1 MSRKDELLNLLK
13 DELKGNFLAASS
25 LEENRLFID
34 IKKEA
39 LVETASQLMKEGAR
53 YQMGVG
59 YEAKKNGQG
68 LAMVHTFAFDADS
81 LLVAIRALTTEDEPE
96 FDSLTPFIPGAG
108 WSEREYIDLLGLH
121 FKNHP
126 HPKRLVLSDD
136 WPEGIYPLRQEV
148 PYDLIPPAAEEV
160 AFRLDEAPPGSSIIP
175 FGPFHACLHEP
186 AHFAVYVDGEEIKG
200 CEYRGFMV
208 HRGIEKLAATEL
220 TYNEIPFVAERIC
233 GICGSVHSV
242 NYAQAVE
249 AASGLKIP
257 RRAEFIRT
265 IMLEIERLHS
275 HLMWLGVAG
284 HLIGFDTVFMQ
295 AWRIREKIM
304 WLAESLTGNRKTYG
318 MVIIGGVR
326 RDIDLTKA
334 ELIKKTLAEVEK
346 DVQAL
351 EKAIIKDKSIH
362 RRTKGVGY
370 LSREKAKEWNLVG
383 PVARARGLDIDARRD
398 HPYAAYDEVKFEV
411 VVADSGDVWGTLVV
425 RIKEI
430 YEAIRIIHQCLE
442 KLASRLQG
450 SPLAIE
456 IEEPIPAG
464 QQGLSVVEAP
474 RGEAVHYVLTGDDNR
489 PERWRVRAPTYPNLQ
504 AVPDM
509 LLNNKLADFPIIVG
523 SIDPCISCTDRV
535 AVIDRRSASGRILSR
550 QELEKLSREMRSK
563 T

>member
-148 PYDLIPPAAEEV
+148 PYDLMPPAAEEV

-318 MVIIGGVR
+318 MVIVGGVR

-456 IEEPIPAG
+456 IEDPIPAG

>member
-39 LVETASQLMKEGAR
+39 LVETASQLMRAGAR

-59 YEAKKNGQG
+59 YEARKNGRG

-148 PYDLIPPAAEEV
+148 PYDLMPPAAEEV

-318 MVIIGGVR
+318 MVIVGGVR

-456 IEEPIPAG
+456 IEDPIPAG

>member
-148 PYDLIPPAAEEV
+148 PYDLMPPAAEEV

-456 IEEPIPAG
+456 IEDPIPAG

>member
-1 MSRKDELLNLLK
+1 MNRKEELLNLLK
-13 DELKGNFLAASS
+13 DKLREKFLAGSS
-25 LEENRLFID
+25 LEDKRLFID

-39 LVETASQLMKEGAR
+39 LVETASLLMKEGAR

-81 LLVAIRALTTEDEPE
+81 LLVAIRALTTEDKPE

-126 HPKRLVLSDD
+126 NPKRLVLSDD
-136 WPEGIYPLRQEV
+136 WPEGIYPLRQDV
-148 PYDLIPPAAEEV
+148 PYDLMPPSAEEV

-318 MVIIGGVR
+318 MVIVGGVR

-334 ELIKKTLAEVEK
+334 DLIKKTLSEVEK
-346 DVQAL
+346 DMLAL
-351 EKAIIKDKSIH
+351 EKAIIKDKAIH

-370 LSREKAKEWNLVG
+370 LSREKAVEWNLVG
-383 PVARARGLDIDARRD
+383 PVARARGLDMDARRD
-398 HPYAAYDEVKFEV
+398 HRYAAYDEVKFDV

-430 YEAIRIIHQCLE
+430 YEAIKIIHQCLE
-442 KLASRLQG
+442 KLASELQG

-456 IEEPIPAG
+456 IEGPIPAG

-535 AVIDRRSASGRILSR
+535 AVIDRKTAADRILSR
-550 QELEKLSREMRSK
+550 QELEKLSREVRSK